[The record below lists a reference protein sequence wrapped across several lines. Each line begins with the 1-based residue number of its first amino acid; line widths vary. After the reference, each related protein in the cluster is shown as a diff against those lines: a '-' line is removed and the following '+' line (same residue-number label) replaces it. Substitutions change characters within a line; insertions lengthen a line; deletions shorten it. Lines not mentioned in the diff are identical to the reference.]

1 VKPSRRDVAER
12 AARFEVEAG
21 RCVSGGVYLIPP
33 LARRATLF
41 FGLALLFS
49 LSLRAADPAPAP
61 PPLDILLRL
70 KGTNLATSPAVKAAV
85 DRALQAYRGQ
95 PQFLELVRAFDLT
108 DQTSGL
114 IDLAVAH
121 PDDSTGAEALQRVI
135 DDGHLFTLEE
145 ILGGPTLIT
154 PRGTALVRAL
164 GNVAN
169 AAVPEMLQGVVMW
182 DKLPEEVRLNA
193 VRSLIRSEA
202 GSQALLA
209 MARSGNFP
217 EALKSAAGTALAG
230 SPWTDLKDEAARL
243 LPPASPAGQ
252 SIPPLATVLAL
263 RGDAARGEK
272 IFFGAAA
279 CGTCHQLGG
288 KGVDFGPGLSEI
300 GDKYGPDALYANIV
314 DPAAGIAFGYEPWQI
329 TLRNGAAIGFIAS
342 ETDDELTVKAPG
354 NIITRYRKSDVTAR
368 ERLPG
373 SLMPPGLLAATNA
386 QEAADLL
393 AFLGSLKKGR

>member
-1 VKPSRRDVAER
+1 MACLLVA
-12 AARFEVEAG
+12 AIG
-21 RCVSGGVYLIPP
+21 
-33 LARRATLF
+33 AT
-41 FGLALLFS
+41 GLRTS
-49 LSLRAADPAPAP
+49 AADA
-61 PPLDILLRL
+61 PPLDVLLRL
-70 KGTNLATSPAVKAAV
+70 KGTELAASPAVKAAV
-85 DRALQAYRGQ
+85 DRALLAYRGK
-95 PQFLELVRAFDLT
+95 PPFLELVRAFDLT
-108 DQTSGL
+108 DQADGL
-114 IDLAVAH
+114 IVLAVAG

-135 DDGHLFTLEE
+135 DDGGLDAIRQALAGP
-145 ILGGPTLIT
+145 GGS
-154 PRGTALVRAL
+154 ALVRAL
-164 GNVAN
+164 GNVA
-169 AAVPEMLQGVVMW
+169 ADSVPELLQPVMLDG
-182 DKLPEEVRLNA
+182 KAPEAIRLDA
-193 VRSLIRSEA
+193 VRALAHSEA
-202 GSQALLA
+202 GAQALLSL
-209 MARSGNFP
+209 ARAGNFP
-217 EALKSAAGTALAG
+217 ENLKPAAGTALA
-230 SPWTDLKDEAARL
+230 SSAWAALKDESARL

-279 CGTCHQLGG
+279 CSTCHQLGG